1 MFDSLLVVVHIPA
14 GVIAVITGAGAMLA
28 EKGGHIHRRCG
39 LIYLGALTVVGLSGV
54 GLVVTRWP
62 RLLHLFALGLVAAAL
77 ATIGYAARGR
87 RSPTVHLVCMGGSY
101 IAMLTAF
108 YVDNGAEAS
117 GLEPAAA
124 GRLLVSAITFG
135 GPARRPCGASPCA
148 AVADG
153 QARRPLLLVA
163 TPLYTVMHI

>member
-1 MFDSLLVVVHIPA
+1 VFDSLLVVVHIPA

-39 LIYLGALTVVGLSGV
+39 RIYLGALTVVGLSGV

-62 RLLHLFALGLVAAAL
+62 RFLHLFALGLVAAAL

-101 IAMLTAF
+101 IAMLTAV
-108 YVDNGAEAS
+108 YVDNGPK
-117 GLEPAAA
+117 LPVWN
-124 GRLLVSAITFG
+124 LLPPVVFWFLPSLLGVPLVVRAVHRH
-135 GPARRPCGASPCA
+135 ARR
-148 AVADG
+148 
-153 QARRPLLLVA
+153 
-163 TPLYTVMHI
+163 